1 MLRGNKK
8 NGENPSAAQNRRTE
22 IKVQEQIMR
31 HMKKIILRGK
41 SENFT
46 RKNGSA
52 VIIGPPER
60 ISRDK
65 WIPGKEKNITRQ
77 QVFYRGIKSENWNAA
92 LRVLETMKSG
102 YRSKL
107 NSENQNNAAT
117 LQKMEIPEIAAGIR
131 NGGDRMKDAADIEN
145 IGDNA

>member
-1 MLRGNKK
+1 
-8 NGENPSAAQNRRTE
+8 
-22 IKVQEQIMR
+22 
-31 HMKKIILRGK
+31 
-41 SENFT
+41 
-46 RKNGSA
+46 
-52 VIIGPPER
+52 
-60 ISRDK
+60 
-65 WIPGKEKNITRQ
+65 
-77 QVFYRGIKSENWNAA
+77 
-92 LRVLETMKSG
+92 MKSG